1 MRTHVR
7 NVRIGSR
14 VGSLSGIAAAGL
26 VAVVAALLLTG
37 CSSDGG
43 DGGDEGKDKGSA
55 GTSAGAD
62 GSSTPDEGDADA
74 GADAGSDSGAK
85 DGGSEGSWVATADG
99 NPLALVIAGKQATLL
114 GENVLCSGTADA
126 ETIRLK
132 CAKGD
137 SARTEGTVESV
148 NGTSMTV
155 AWQGAGKD
163 QFTRTKGGK
172 LPEGL
177 PTAGLPES

>member
-7 NVRIGSR
+7 NVRIGA
-14 VGSLSGIAAAGL
+14 AAAGL
-26 VAVVAALLLTG
+26 VAALVLTG

-55 GTSAGAD
+55 GSSAGSD
-62 GSSTPDEGDADA
+62 GSDGSDTPDEG
-74 GADAGSDSGAK
+74 GADSGAGSGGK
-85 DGGSEGSWVATADG
+85 DGSSEGSWVAAADG

-114 GENVLCSGTADA
+114 GENVLCSGTATGDA
-126 ETIRLK
+126 IKLK

-137 SARTEGTVESV
+137 SKRTEGKVESV

-155 AWQGAGKD
+155 SWQGAGED

>member
-7 NVRIGSR
+7 NVRIGA
-14 VGSLSGIAAAGL
+14 AAAGL
-26 VAVVAALLLTG
+26 VAALVLTG

-55 GTSAGAD
+55 GSSAG
-62 GSSTPDEGDADA
+62 TPDEG
-74 GADAGSDSGAK
+74 GADSGADSGAK
-85 DGGSEGSWVATADG
+85 DGSSEGSWVATADG

-114 GENVLCSGTADA
+114 GENVLCSGTASA

-137 SARTEGTVESV
+137 SDRTEGTVESV

-155 AWQGAGKD
+155 SWQGAGKD

-172 LPEGL
+172 LPDGL
-177 PTAGLPES
+177 PTAGIPGS

>member
-1 MRTHVR
+1 MHVR
-7 NVRIGSR
+7 NVRIGA
-14 VGSLSGIAAAGL
+14 AAAGL
-26 VAVVAALLLTG
+26 VAALVLTG

-43 DGGDEGKDKGSA
+43 DGDDEGKDKGSA
-55 GTSAGAD
+55 GSSAGAE
-62 GSSTPDEGDADA
+62 GSSDADAPDEGSDS
-74 GADAGSDSGAK
+74 GADSGAK
-85 DGGSEGSWVATADG
+85 DGSSEGSWVATADG

-114 GENVLCSGTADA
+114 GENVLCSGTAGGD
-126 ETIRLK
+126 TLTLK

-137 SARTEGTVESV
+137 SDRTNGTVESV

-155 AWQGAGKD
+155 SWQGAGKD
-163 QFTRTKGGK
+163 QFTKTEGGK

>member
-1 MRTHVR
+1 MHVR
-7 NVRIGSR
+7 NVRIGA
-14 VGSLSGIAAAGL
+14 AAAGL
-26 VAVVAALLLTG
+26 VAALVLTG

-43 DGGDEGKDKGSA
+43 DGEDAGKDKDKGSA
-55 GTSAGAD
+55 GSSAGAD
-62 GSSTPDEGDADA
+62 GSDGSDTPDEG
-74 GADAGSDSGAK
+74 GADSGAK
-85 DGGSEGSWVATADG
+85 DGGSEGSWVATAGG
-99 NPLALVIAGKQATLL
+99 NPLALVIAGEKATLL
-114 GENVLCSGTADA
+114 GENVLCSGTAA
-126 ETIRLK
+126 GETIKLK

-137 SARTEGTVESV
+137 SDRTEGTVESV

-177 PTAGLPES
+177 PTAGLPTAGIPQS

>member
-7 NVRIGSR
+7 NVRIGT
-14 VGSLSGIAAAGL
+14 AAAGL
-26 VAVVAALLLTG
+26 VAALVLTG

-55 GTSAGAD
+55 GSSAG
-62 GSSTPDEGDADA
+62 TPDEG
-74 GADAGSDSGAK
+74 GADSDADSGADSGAE
-85 DGGSEGSWVATADG
+85 DGSSEGSWVATADG

-114 GENVLCSGTADA
+114 GENVLCSGTAGA

-137 SARTEGTVESV
+137 SDRTEGTVESV

-155 AWQGAGKD
+155 SWQGAGKD

-172 LPEGL
+172 LPDGL
-177 PTAGLPES
+177 PTAGIPES

>member
-7 NVRIGSR
+7 NVRIGA
-14 VGSLSGIAAAGL
+14 AAAGL
-26 VAVVAALLLTG
+26 VAALVLTG

-43 DGGDEGKDKGSA
+43 DGNGDEGKDKGSSSA
-55 GTSAGAD
+55 GSSAGAD
-62 GSSTPDEGDADA
+62 GSETPDEG
-74 GADAGSDSGAK
+74 GADSGADSGAG
-85 DGGSEGSWVATADG
+85 DGSSEGSWVATADG

-114 GENVLCSGTADA
+114 GENVLCSGTAGGDA
-126 ETIRLK
+126 IKLK

-137 SARTEGTVESV
+137 SDRTEGTVESV

-155 AWQGAGKD
+155 SWQGAGED

-177 PTAGLPES
+177 PTAGLPQS

>member
-1 MRTHVR
+1 M
-7 NVRIGSR
+7 
-14 VGSLSGIAAAGL
+14 
-26 VAVVAALLLTG
+26 TG

-43 DGGDEGKDKGSA
+43 DGEDEGKDKGSS
-55 GTSAGAD
+55 SAGSSTGSD
-62 GSSTPDEGDADA
+62 GSDGAETPDEG
-74 GADAGSDSGAK
+74 GADSGADSGAE
-85 DGGSEGSWVATADG
+85 DGSSEGSWVATADG

-114 GENVLCSGTADA
+114 GENVLCSGTASGDA
-126 ETIRLK
+126 IKLK

-137 SARTEGTVESV
+137 SDRTEGTVESV

-155 AWQGAGKD
+155 SWQGAGED

>member
-1 MRTHVR
+1 MHVR
-7 NVRIGSR
+7 NVRIGA
-14 VGSLSGIAAAGL
+14 AAAGL
-26 VAVVAALLLTG
+26 VAALVLTG

-43 DGGDEGKDKGSA
+43 DGEDEGKDKGSNSAGSSA
-55 GTSAGAD
+55 GTD
-62 GSSTPDEGDADA
+62 GSPTPDEG
-74 GADAGSDSGAK
+74 GADSGAD
-85 DGGSEGSWVATADG
+85 DGSSEGSWVATADG

-114 GENVLCSGTADA
+114 GENVLCSGTAGG
-126 ETIRLK
+126 EKIRLK
-132 CAKGD
+132 CVKGD
-137 SARTEGTVESV
+137 SDRTEGTVESV

-155 AWQGAGKD
+155 SWQGAGED

>member
-1 MRTHVR
+1 MRTQVR
-7 NVRIGSR
+7 NVRIGA
-14 VGSLSGIAAAGL
+14 AAAGL
-26 VAVVAALLLTG
+26 VAALVLTG

-43 DGGDEGKDKGSA
+43 DGDEGKGTDKGSA
-55 GTSAGAD
+55 ESSAGA
-62 GSSTPDEGDADA
+62 GTPDEGT
-74 GADAGSDSGAK
+74 DSGADSGADSGGE
-85 DGGSEGSWVATADG
+85 DGSSEGSWVATADG
-99 NPLALVIAGKQATLL
+99 NPLALVIDGKQATLL

-126 ETIRLK
+126 ETISLK
-132 CAKGD
+132 CLKGD
-137 SARTEGTVESV
+137 SDRTKGTVESV

-177 PTAGLPES
+177 PTAGLPGSSS

>member
-1 MRTHVR
+1 MHVR
-7 NVRIGSR
+7 NVRIGA
-14 VGSLSGIAAAGL
+14 AAAGL
-26 VAVVAALLLTG
+26 VAALALTG

-55 GTSAGAD
+55 GSSAGAE
-62 GSSTPDEGDADA
+62 GSSDADAPDEGSDPGSDS
-74 GADAGSDSGAK
+74 GSDSGAK
-85 DGGSEGSWVATADG
+85 DGSSEGSWVATSGG

-114 GENVLCSGTADA
+114 GENVLCSGTTAGDA
-126 ETIRLK
+126 LKLK

-137 SARTEGTVESV
+137 STRTDGTVESV

-155 AWQGAGKD
+155 SWQGAGKD
-163 QFTRTKGGK
+163 QFTKTEGGK

-177 PTAGLPES
+177 PTAGLPQS

>member
-7 NVRIGSR
+7 NVRIGA
-14 VGSLSGIAAAGL
+14 AAAGL
-26 VAVVAALLLTG
+26 VAALVLTG

-43 DGGDEGKDKGSA
+43 DGGDGGKDKGSA
-55 GTSAGAD
+55 GASAGAD
-62 GSSTPDEGDADA
+62 GSDGSDASDGSGKPDEGA
-74 GADAGSDSGAK
+74 DSGAEE
-85 DGGSEGSWVATADG
+85 GGSEGSWVATAGG

-114 GENVLCSGTADA
+114 GENVLCSGTAGAD
-126 ETIRLK
+126 TIRLK

-137 SARTEGTVESV
+137 SDRTEGTVESV
-148 NGTSMTV
+148 DGTSMTV
-155 AWQGAGKD
+155 SWKGAGKD

-177 PTAGLPES
+177 PTAGIPES

>member
-7 NVRIGSR
+7 NVRIGA
-14 VGSLSGIAAAGL
+14 AAAGL
-26 VAVVAALLLTG
+26 VAALVLTG

-43 DGGDEGKDKGSA
+43 DGDEGKDKGSA
-55 GTSAGAD
+55 GSSAGAEGSG
-62 GSSTPDEGDADA
+62 GSSGSGGSDTPDDG
-74 GADAGSDSGAK
+74 GADSGAE

-114 GENVLCSGTADA
+114 GENVLCSGTAGA

-137 SARTEGTVESV
+137 SDRTEGTIESV

-155 AWQGAGKD
+155 SWQGAGKD

-177 PTAGLPES
+177 PTAGLPQS

>member
-1 MRTHVR
+1 MHVR
-7 NVRIGSR
+7 NVRIGA
-14 VGSLSGIAAAGL
+14 AAAGL
-26 VAVVAALLLTG
+26 VAALVLTG

-43 DGGDEGKDKGSA
+43 DGDDEGKDKSSA
-55 GTSAGAD
+55 GSSAGAE
-62 GSSTPDEGDADA
+62 GSSDADA
-74 GADAGSDSGAK
+74 PDEGSDSGAK
-85 DGGSEGSWVATADG
+85 DGSSEGSWVATADG

-114 GENVLCSGTADA
+114 GENVLCSGTAGGD
-126 ETIRLK
+126 TITLK

-137 SARTEGTVESV
+137 SDRTNGTVESV

-155 AWQGAGKD
+155 SWQGAGKD
-163 QFTRTKGGK
+163 QFTKTEGGK

>member
-7 NVRIGSR
+7 NVRIGA
-14 VGSLSGIAAAGL
+14 AAAGL
-26 VAVVAALLLTG
+26 VAALVLTG

-43 DGGDEGKDKGSA
+43 DGGDGGKDKGSA
-55 GTSAGAD
+55 GASAGAD
-62 GSSTPDEGDADA
+62 GSDGSDASDASDGSGKPDEGA
-74 GADAGSDSGAK
+74 DSGA
-85 DGGSEGSWVATADG
+85 DSGAEEGGSEGSWVATAGG

-114 GENVLCSGTADA
+114 GENVLCSGTAGAD
-126 ETIRLK
+126 TIRLK

-137 SARTEGTVESV
+137 SDRTEGTVESV
-148 NGTSMTV
+148 DGTSMTV
-155 AWQGAGKD
+155 SWKGAGKD

-177 PTAGLPES
+177 PTAGIPES

>member
-7 NVRIGSR
+7 NVRIGA
-14 VGSLSGIAAAGL
+14 AAAGL
-26 VAVVAALLLTG
+26 VAALVLTG

-43 DGGDEGKDKGSA
+43 DGGDEGKDKGKGSA
-55 GTSAGAD
+55 GSSAGAD
-62 GSSTPDEGDADA
+62 GSTPDEGADA
-74 GADAGSDSGAK
+74 GAGDAGSGSE

-114 GENVLCSGTADA
+114 GENVLCSGTAAGDA
-126 ETIRLK
+126 IKLK

-137 SARTEGTVESV
+137 SKRTEGTVESV

-155 AWQGAGKD
+155 SWQGAGQD

-177 PTAGLPES
+177 PTAGLPQS

>member
-7 NVRIGSR
+7 NVRIGA
-14 VGSLSGIAAAGL
+14 AAAGL
-26 VAVVAALLLTG
+26 VAALVLTG

-55 GTSAGAD
+55 GSSAGAD
-62 GSSTPDEGDADA
+62 GSETPDEGTDA
-74 GADAGSDSGAK
+74 GAGDAGSGAEE
-85 DGGSEGSWVATADG
+85 GGSEGSWVATADG

-114 GENVLCSGTADA
+114 GENVLCSGTAAGDA
-126 ETIRLK
+126 IKLK

-137 SARTEGTVESV
+137 SKRTEGTVESV
-148 NGTSMTV
+148 NETSMTV
-155 AWQGAGKD
+155 SWQGAGQD

>member
-7 NVRIGSR
+7 NVRIGA
-14 VGSLSGIAAAGL
+14 AAAGL
-26 VAVVAALLLTG
+26 VAALVLTG

-43 DGGDEGKDKGSA
+43 DGDEGKDKGSA
-55 GTSAGAD
+55 GSSAGAE
-62 GSSTPDEGDADA
+62 GSGGSDTPGEG
-74 GADAGSDSGAK
+74 GVDSGAE

-114 GENVLCSGTADA
+114 GENVLCSGTAGA

-137 SARTEGTVESV
+137 SDRTEGTVESV

-155 AWQGAGKD
+155 SWQGAGKD

-177 PTAGLPES
+177 PTAGLPQS

>member
-1 MRTHVR
+1 MHVR
-7 NVRIGSR
+7 NVRIGA
-14 VGSLSGIAAAGL
+14 AAAGL
-26 VAVVAALLLTG
+26 VAALVLTG

-43 DGGDEGKDKGSA
+43 DGEDTGKDKDKGS
-55 GTSAGAD
+55 S
-62 GSSTPDEGDADA
+62 
-74 GADAGSDSGAK
+74 AGSDSGSAGSSGGSDAPDEGGE
-85 DGGSEGSWVATADG
+85 DGSSEGSWVATADG

-114 GENVLCSGTADA
+114 GENVLCSGTAAGDA
-126 ETIRLK
+126 IKLK

-155 AWQGAGKD
+155 SWQGAGQD

-177 PTAGLPES
+177 PTAGIPQS

>member
-1 MRTHVR
+1 MHVR
-7 NVRIGSR
+7 NVRIAA
-14 VGSLSGIAAAGL
+14 AAAGL
-26 VAVVAALLLTG
+26 VAALVLTG

-43 DGGDEGKDKGSA
+43 DGDDEGKDKSSA
-55 GTSAGAD
+55 GSSAGAE
-62 GSSTPDEGDADA
+62 GSSDADAPDEGSDS
-74 GADAGSDSGAK
+74 GADSGAK
-85 DGGSEGSWVATADG
+85 DGSSEGSWVATADG

-114 GENVLCSGTADA
+114 GENVLCSGTTGGD
-126 ETIRLK
+126 TLTLK

-137 SARTEGTVESV
+137 SDRTNGTVESV

-155 AWQGAGKD
+155 SWQGAGKD
-163 QFTRTKGGK
+163 QFTKTEGGK

>member
-7 NVRIGSR
+7 NVRIGA
-14 VGSLSGIAAAGL
+14 AAAGL
-26 VAVVAALLLTG
+26 VAALVLTG

-43 DGGDEGKDKGSA
+43 DGEDEGKDKGSS
-55 GTSAGAD
+55 SAGSSTGSD
-62 GSSTPDEGDADA
+62 GSDGAETPDEG
-74 GADAGSDSGAK
+74 GADSGADSGAE
-85 DGGSEGSWVATADG
+85 DGSSEGSWVATADG

-114 GENVLCSGTADA
+114 GENVLCSGTASGDA
-126 ETIRLK
+126 IKLK

-137 SARTEGTVESV
+137 SDRTEGTVESV

-155 AWQGAGKD
+155 SWQGAGED

>member
-7 NVRIGSR
+7 NVRIGA
-14 VGSLSGIAAAGL
+14 AAAGL
-26 VAVVAALLLTG
+26 VAALVLTG

-55 GTSAGAD
+55 GSSAG
-62 GSSTPDEGDADA
+62 TPDEG
-74 GADAGSDSGAK
+74 GADSDADSGA
-85 DGGSEGSWVATADG
+85 DSGAEEGSSEGSWVATADG

-114 GENVLCSGTADA
+114 GENVLCSGTAGA

-137 SARTEGTVESV
+137 SGRTEGTVESV

-155 AWQGAGKD
+155 SWQGAGKD

-172 LPEGL
+172 LPDGL
-177 PTAGLPES
+177 PTAGIPES

>member
-7 NVRIGSR
+7 NVRIGT
-14 VGSLSGIAAAGL
+14 AAAGL
-26 VAVVAALLLTG
+26 VAALVLTG

-43 DGGDEGKDKGSA
+43 DGEDEGKDKGSS
-55 GTSAGAD
+55 SAGSSAGSD
-62 GSSTPDEGDADA
+62 GSETPGEGGGDS
-74 GADAGSDSGAK
+74 GADSGAK
-85 DGGSEGSWVATADG
+85 DGSSEGSWVATADG

-114 GENVLCSGTADA
+114 GENVLCSGTAAGDA
-126 ETIRLK
+126 IKLK

-137 SARTEGTVESV
+137 SGRTEGTVESV

-155 AWQGAGKD
+155 SWQGGSED